1 MNTIKTQ
8 LEVILTSILLALAFT
23 VNAQLSITVPLGSN
37 VASKNIEVLSVDFM
51 TEEVTQ
57 WGSLNNQNEIEI
69 ELSFDYMTNMLAE
82 AKKQQAEA
90 PKGWTLN
97 FKTVNSE
104 FVCSKYAT
112 GGVETTNGDAKIMM
126 LPRFF
131 AGLQAE
137 QKRFGDMY
145 AASNQDIAAWLHNY
159 QMGSAPLGYYVEWM
173 YVESEAQASGSCSMN
188 TAGGGENEEFDAVT
202 TYNLEFQ
209 EGWNMVVYETAE
221 VFESST
227 GTNAVKHLKIYTTKW
242 LPEGLQWFILE

>member
-8 LEVILTSILLALAFT
+8 LKVILTSFLLALAFT
-23 VNAQLSITVPLGSN
+23 VNAQLSIFVPLGSN
-37 VASKNIEVLSVDFM
+37 AASKNIEVLSVDFM
-51 TEEVTQ
+51 TEEVTH

-69 ELSFDYMTNMLAE
+69 ELSFDYMTDMLAE

-90 PKGWTLN
+90 PEGWTLN

-112 GGVETTNGDAKIMM
+112 GVVEVTSGDAKIMM

-131 AGLQAE
+131 AGVKATQT
-137 QKRFGDMY
+137 RYGDMY
-145 AASNQDIAAWLHNY
+145 AASGEDKAAWLHNY

-173 YVESEAQASGSCSMN
+173 YVESEAQVSGSCTMN
-188 TAGGGENEEFDAVT
+188 TAGGGEDEEFDAVT
-202 TYNLEFQ
+202 AYNLEFE
-209 EGWNMVVYETAE
+209 EGWNIVVYETAE
-221 VFESST
+221 VFESKT
-227 GTNAVKHLKIYTTKW
+227 GTNAVKLLKIYTTKL